1 MLLEL
6 VIVLV
11 ATAAFCGW
19 TYRYVNRPPA
29 PPRSRPTAGN
39 RRSPDE

>member
-6 VIVLV
+6 VIVLA

-29 PPRSRPTAGN
+29 PPKTRPGDSSR
-39 RRSPDE
+39 RLPDD